1 MIAELIQVVTTLH
14 APFTDQ
20 VETRDYVCAADCGE
34 KLVIE
39 FPEDC
44 NWDDREGGALDDD
57 GWVLRGHRYLCGIC
71 RWKD

>member
-14 APFTDQ
+14 APFTEQ
-20 VETRDYVCAADCGE
+20 VETRTYDCSCGAE
-34 KLVIE
+34 LVIE

-44 NWDDREGGALDDD
+44 NWDDRESGELDNA
-57 GWVLRGHRYLCGIC
+57 GWVLRGNRYLCGIC